1 MLRKFPSIPSFLKIL
16 IIEGCW
22 SLTNA
27 YSTSNEMIMVFL
39 VFIMVFMMLIQCIM
53 FLFFC

>member
-22 SLTNA
+22 ILTNA

-39 VFIMVFMMLIQCIM
+39 VFIMVFMMLIRCIM